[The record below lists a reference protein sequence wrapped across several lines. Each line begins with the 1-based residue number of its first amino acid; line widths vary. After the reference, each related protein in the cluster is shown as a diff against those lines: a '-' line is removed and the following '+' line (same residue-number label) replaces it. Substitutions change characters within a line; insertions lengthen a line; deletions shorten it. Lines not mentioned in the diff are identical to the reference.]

1 MKKKKIRLNI
11 VSRSKVAVAF
21 YYLQLAVMSPILIP
35 AMLVQIISSAI
46 IECWGNYKTGISPK
60 PYADAMNWK
69 KLTEADYSDDEIKVL
84 RITTKHGRVV
94 YETGVADKGGELW
107 HHSDSSAFPSRYLGT
122 VKQHK
127 EIHFV
132 AVNEILF

>member
-11 VSRSKVAVAF
+11 VTRSKVAVAF

-35 AMLVQIISSAI
+35 AMLVQIISSYI
-46 IECWGNYKTGISPK
+46 IEVWGNYKNWYLAK
-60 PYADAMNWK
+60 PFADAMNWK

-94 YETGVADKGGELW
+94 YETGVADKDGELW
-107 HHSDSSAFPSRYLGT
+107 HHSESSAFPSRYLGS

-127 EIHFV
+127 EVYFV
-132 AVNEILF
+132 PVDEILF